1 MITKFGKRF
10 LTDFIAGNVSFTN
23 KDLAIG
29 IANSSEYPLSTSN
42 SRLGFEFYR
51 LPVKFGGINIDTS
64 VSPVKYTAIFSTT
77 LPTNMSGKINEL
89 GIYPSNRTSKNNY
102 DSKFISDFESPLDW
116 DDTPDIDQTNYRV
129 GDSSL
134 IFTSNGTSTKEYK
147 STISGFDLVGY
158 SNWDSLSLSY
168 KVNDSNL
175 SSIKI
180 RFYSSVSDYF
190 EFEFDQTSLGYHIED
205 INLSSMVT
213 VGSPDRSNINTLG
226 VVIVPDSAAT
236 SVSLDGLRI
245 NDEDTFD
252 PSYGLVARSLLD
264 TEIEKVFGREMFIEF
279 KLDVAFGE

>member
-116 DDTPDIDQTNYRV
+116 DDTPELDQSNYRV

-134 IFTSNGTSTKEYK
+134 IFTSNGTSVKEYK
-147 STISGFDLVGY
+147 SIISGFDLVGY

-180 RFYSSVSDYF
+180 RFYSSASDYF

-252 PSYGLVARSLLD
+252 PSYGLVARSLLN

>member
-10 LTDFIAGNVSFTN
+10 LTDFVAGNVSFAN

-29 IANSSEYPLSTSN
+29 IANSIEYPLSTSN

-51 LPVKFGGINIDTS
+51 LPIKFGGIDIDTS
-64 VSPVKYTAIFSTT
+64 VSPAKYTAIFSAT
-77 LPTNMSGKINEL
+77 LPPNMSGKINEL

-102 DSKFISDFESPLDW
+102 DSRFISDFELPYDW
-116 DDTPDIDQTNYRV
+116 SDTPNLDQTNYRV

-134 IFTSNGTSTKEYK
+134 TFISNGASSKEYK

-158 SNWDSLSLSY
+158 SNLDSLSLSY

-175 SSIKI
+175 NSIKV
-180 RFYSSVSDYF
+180 RFYSTSSDYF
-190 EFEFDQTSLGYHIED
+190 EFIFDDNSQGYHIQS
-205 INLSSMVT
+205 INLSEMT
-213 VGSPDRSNINTLG
+213 TFGSPDKANINTLG
-226 VVIVPDSAAT
+226 LTVVPSESQS

-252 PSYGLVARSLLD
+252 PSYGLIARSILD
-264 TEIEKVFGREMFIEF
+264 SEIEKVFGREMFIEF
-279 KLDVAFGE
+279 KLDVAFGD

>member
-10 LTDFIAGNVSFTN
+10 LTDFVAGNVSFAN

-29 IANSSEYPLSTSN
+29 IANSIEYPLSTSN

-51 LPVKFGGINIDTS
+51 LPIKFGGIDIDTS
-64 VSPVKYTAIFSTT
+64 VSPAKYTAIFSAT
-77 LPTNMSGKINEL
+77 LPPNMSGKINEL

-102 DSKFISDFESPLDW
+102 DSRFISDFELPYDW
-116 DDTPDIDQTNYRV
+116 SDTPNLDQTNYRV

-134 IFTSNGTSTKEYK
+134 TFISNGASSKEYK

-158 SNWDSLSLSY
+158 SNLDSLSLSY

-175 SSIKI
+175 NSIKV
-180 RFYSSVSDYF
+180 RFYSTSSDYF
-190 EFEFDQTSLGYHIED
+190 EFIFDDNSQGYHIQS
-205 INLSSMVT
+205 INLSEMT
-213 VGSPDRSNINTLG
+213 TFGSPDKANINTLG
-226 VVIVPDSAAT
+226 ITVVPSGSQS

-252 PSYGLVARSLLD
+252 PSYGLIARSILD
-264 TEIEKVFGREMFIEF
+264 SEIEKVFGREMFIEF
-279 KLDVAFGE
+279 KLDVAFGD

>member
-29 IANSSEYPLSTSN
+29 IANGSEYPLSTSN

>member
-10 LTDFIAGNVSFTN
+10 LTDFIAGNVSFIN

-29 IANSSEYPLSTSN
+29 IANNSEYPLSVSN

-51 LPVKFGGINIDTS
+51 LPIKFGGIDIDTS
-64 VSPVKYTAIFSTT
+64 VSPTKYTAISSTT

-102 DSKFISDFESPLDW
+102 DSKFISDFELPLDW
-116 DDTPDIDQTNYRV
+116 EDTPDIDQTNYRV

-134 IFTSNGTSTKEYK
+134 IFTSSGTSPKEYK

-168 KVNDSNL
+168 RVNNSNL
-175 SSIKI
+175 SSVKI
-180 RFYSSVSDYF
+180 RFYSSIDDYF
-190 EFEFDQTSLGYHIED
+190 QFTFDEVSQGNHIESID
-205 INLSSMVT
+205 LSNMES
-213 VGSPDRSNINTLG
+213 VGNPDRANINTLG
-226 VVIVPDSAAT
+226 VVIVPTSGQA

-252 PSYGLVARSLLD
+252 PSYGLIARSILNS
-264 TEIEKVFGREMFIEF
+264 EIEKVFGREMFIEF
-279 KLDVAFGE
+279 KLDVAFGD

>member
-10 LTDFIAGNVSFTN
+10 LTDFVAGNVSFAN

-29 IANSSEYPLSTSN
+29 IANSIEYPLSTSN

-51 LPVKFGGINIDTS
+51 LPIKFGGIDIDTS
-64 VSPVKYTAIFSTT
+64 VSPAKYTAIFSAT
-77 LPTNMSGKINEL
+77 LPPNMSGKINEL

-102 DSKFISDFESPLDW
+102 DSRFISDFELPYDW
-116 DDTPDIDQTNYRV
+116 SDTPNLDQTNYRV

-134 IFTSNGTSTKEYK
+134 TFISNGASSKEYK

-158 SNWDSLSLSY
+158 SNLDSLSLSY

-175 SSIKI
+175 NSIKV
-180 RFYSSVSDYF
+180 RFYSTSSDYF
-190 EFEFDQTSLGYHIED
+190 EFIFDDNSQGYHIQS
-205 INLSSMVT
+205 INLSEMT
-213 VGSPDRSNINTLG
+213 TFGSPDKANINTLG
-226 VVIVPDSAAT
+226 ITVVPSESQS

-252 PSYGLVARSLLD
+252 PSYGLIARSILD
-264 TEIEKVFGREMFIEF
+264 SEIEKVFGREMFIEF
-279 KLDVAFGE
+279 KLDVAFGD

>member
-116 DDTPDIDQTNYRV
+116 DDTPELDQSSYRV

-134 IFTSNGTSTKEYK
+134 IFTSNGTSIKEYK
-147 STISGFDLVGY
+147 SIISGFDLVGY

>member
-102 DSKFISDFESPLDW
+102 DSKFISDFELPLDW
-116 DDTPDIDQTNYRV
+116 EDTPDIDQTNYRV

-134 IFTSNGTSTKEYK
+134 IFTSSGTSPKEYK

-168 KVNDSNL
+168 RVNNSNL
-175 SSIKI
+175 SSVKI
-180 RFYSSVSDYF
+180 RFYSSIDDYF
-190 EFEFDQTSLGYHIED
+190 QFTFDEVSQGNHIESID
-205 INLSSMVT
+205 LSNMES
-213 VGSPDRSNINTLG
+213 VGNPDRANINTLG
-226 VVIVPDSAAT
+226 VVIVPTSGQA

-252 PSYGLVARSLLD
+252 PSYGLIARSILNS
-264 TEIEKVFGREMFIEF
+264 EIEKVFGREMFIEF
-279 KLDVAFGE
+279 KLDVAFGD